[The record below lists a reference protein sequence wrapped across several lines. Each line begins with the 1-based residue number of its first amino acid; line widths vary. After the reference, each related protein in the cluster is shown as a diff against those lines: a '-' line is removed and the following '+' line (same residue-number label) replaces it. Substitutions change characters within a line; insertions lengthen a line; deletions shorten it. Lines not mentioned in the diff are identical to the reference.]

1 MAMHFFGQ
9 RFRNGKS
16 QPGGMAAA
24 GDGIKAVKKMAG
36 LYFIKSGSMVYKTQS
51 PVFIHPDR
59 KITVTVLG
67 RITDNIRQNSR

>member
-9 RFRNGKS
+9 RFRNGEPQS
-16 QPGGMAAA
+16 GGMTAA
-24 GDGIKAVKKMAG
+24 GDGVKAVKKMTG
-36 LYFIKSGSMVYKTQS
+36 LYFIESGSMVYKTKS
-51 PVFIHPDR
+51 SVFIHSDR